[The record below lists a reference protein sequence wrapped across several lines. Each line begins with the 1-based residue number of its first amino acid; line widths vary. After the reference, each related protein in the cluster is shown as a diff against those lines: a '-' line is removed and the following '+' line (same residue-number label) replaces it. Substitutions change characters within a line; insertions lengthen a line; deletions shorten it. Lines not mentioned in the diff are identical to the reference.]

1 VSENDLKEFID
12 LLSKEKRYSLLSA
25 KTSQERQYS
34 FRLFT
39 NEEREKLILLTAGG
53 NDDLENINAFE
64 TKTNIFNEAL
74 NGAVI
79 TRNSKLSEH
88 ILEVMLSTDMLIHHQ
103 LNLDAQKLIMENKHK
118 KGRPKKDE
126 SILNYLIQIKAD
138 IDGSS
143 FSVVWVSVFES
154 HIEGDGKRMKSRPAI
169 DTSMGSLKEVATILV
184 QIFDEYG
191 IPPLSLLGKYLD
203 DLNLTIES
211 IREYIKK

>member
-1 VSENDLKEFID
+1 MSENDLKEFID
-12 LLSKEKRYSLLSA
+12 SLSEEKRHGLLSA

-39 NEEREKLILLTAGG
+39 DEEREKLILLTSIGS
-53 NDDLENINAFE
+53 DDLENINAFE
-64 TKTNIFNEAL
+64 IKTNQFNEAL
-74 NGAVI
+74 KGSVI
-79 TRNSKLSEH
+79 SRNSKLSEST
-88 ILEVMLSTDMLIHHQ
+88 LEVMLKSDMLIEHS
-103 LNLDAQKLIMENKHK
+103 LNLDAQKLIMEHKHK

-138 IDGSS
+138 IDESS

-154 HIEGDGKRMKSRPAI
+154 LIEGDGKKMKARPVI

-191 IPPLSLLGKYLD
+191 IPSLSQLGKNLD

-211 IREYIKK
+211 IREYIKT